1 MVKILGS
8 LLLVGATTAIGVS
21 VSSVLSSRVKI
32 LNSIKEW
39 LLFIHSEIGE
49 NLTPLDE
56 VTEKSIDAVS
66 GAFGSFLKECF
77 DGMRKNPHIPF
88 GIIWTKN
95 ITHAEYLQLR
105 PQEKNTLITLG
116 NILGRYG
123 AEEQKKAISH
133 TMRSVEAFVETA
145 EMDYK
150 RLGKLYTKLGVICGI
165 SLVIVFI

>member
-39 LLFIHSEIGE
+39 LMFVHSEIGE

-56 VTEKSIDAVS
+56 LAEKSVS
-66 GAFGSFLKECF
+66 TVTGPFGCFLKECF
-77 DGMRKNPHIPF
+77 DGMRSNPHIPF

-95 ITHAEYLQLR
+95 ITRAEYLQLR
-105 PQEKNTLITLG
+105 PQEKNTLIALG
-116 NILGRYG
+116 NTLGRYG
-123 AEEQKKAISH
+123 VEEQKKAISH
-133 TMRSVEAFVETA
+133 TIRSVEAFAETA
-145 EMDYK
+145 ETDYK
-150 RLGKLYTKLGVICGI
+150 RLGKLYTKLGIICGI